1 VPKDYAVEELLDCI
15 KLVSKNETYLSDRII
30 SEKAVVNTGIK
41 PSNLTPSE
49 LKIIRYIADG
59 LTTKEIAST
68 LFVAERT
75 IDKHRSNIIKKLD
88 LDKKHNS
95 LLIWVQKNKEIIY

>member
-1 VPKDYAVEELLDCI
+1 VPKDYAMKELLDCI
-15 KLVSKNETYLSDRII
+15 ELVSKNETYLSDRIL
-30 SEKAVVNTGIK
+30 SEKTVVNTGIK

-59 LTTKEIAST
+59 LTTKEMASV

-95 LLIWVQKNKEIIY
+95 LLILVQKNK

>member
-1 VPKDYAVEELLDCI
+1 VPKGYAVEELLDCI
-15 KLVSKNETYLSDRII
+15 ELVSKNETYLSGRIL
-30 SEKAVVNTGIK
+30 SEKTVVNTGIK

-49 LKIIRYIADG
+49 LKIIRYIPYG
-59 LTTKEIAST
+59 LTTKEMASV

-95 LLIWVQKNKEIIY
+95 LLILVQKNK